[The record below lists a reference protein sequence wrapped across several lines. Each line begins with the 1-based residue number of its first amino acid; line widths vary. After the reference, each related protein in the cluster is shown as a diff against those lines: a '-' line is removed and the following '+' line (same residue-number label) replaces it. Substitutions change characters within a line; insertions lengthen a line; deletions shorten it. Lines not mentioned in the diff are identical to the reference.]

1 MGLGTDGPP
10 ASPKQIAYL
19 KVLLEKAGHESFRD
33 ARRPLGLTQRQGNG
47 KFTKSEASALIERLL
62 QGGDPAEAAAEAT
75 TDDAGPAE
83 RRMRDTQASM
93 LRGIPAD
100 LLANELARRG
110 WIVEPPS

>member
-1 MGLGTDGPP
+1 MALGTSGPP
-10 ASPKQIAYL
+10 ASPKQVAYL
-19 KVLLEKAGHESFRD
+19 KVLLEKAGYLSFRD

-47 KFTKSEASALIERLL
+47 KFTKSEASELIERLL
-62 QGGDPAEAAAEAT
+62 QGGDPAEASAEPSG
-75 TDDAGPAE
+75 DDAGPAE

-110 WIVEPPS
+110 WTVEPPN